1 MVLECQPVIVQA
13 FGDGEWAL
21 LVGYQ
26 RIHSGM
32 EREILDRLVSR
43 TVRIPKNMSM
53 FSAVTR
59 KSRPLLT
66 NLTIA

>member
-1 MVLECQPVIVQA
+1 MSVQV
-13 FGDGEWAL
+13 FDDGEWAL

-32 EREILDRLVSR
+32 EQEILDRLVSSI
-43 TVRIPKNMSM
+43 VRIPKSMSM

-59 KSRPLLT
+59 KSRPLSTSLM
-66 NLTIA
+66 IA